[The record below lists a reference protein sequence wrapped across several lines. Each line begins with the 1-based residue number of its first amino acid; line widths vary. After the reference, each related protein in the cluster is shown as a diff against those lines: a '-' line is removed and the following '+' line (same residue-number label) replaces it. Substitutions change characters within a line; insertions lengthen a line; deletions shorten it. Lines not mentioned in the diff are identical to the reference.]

1 MVVMLVLLTFAVFI
15 ALDYF
20 VLSKR
25 HAMAP
30 AALAAA
36 PGRGP
41 LPATRQQIPAGI
53 FLHPTFTWSRFGRT
67 GEVYLGVHPMLLGLV
82 GTPYD
87 LELRAAGEHV
97 AKGESLLR
105 VARGGH
111 HLDIRSPIAGRVE
124 HVNRNMTGETLWR
137 DLEENDGGWLYRL
150 EPESVADEIRTWI
163 TGEPATEWTRR
174 QYDRLR
180 TYLQNAASD
189 GHLGTV
195 MADGGELPLGVLA
208 DMDESVWT
216 GLEDQFL
223 AHDEGAR

>member
-1 MVVMLVLLTFAVFI
+1 VAIVLAVLTFAAFI

-25 HAMAP
+25 GAEATSTAP
-30 AALAAA
+30 AL
-36 PGRGP
+36 PP
-41 LPATRQQIPAGI
+41 HTSLPAVRQPVPVGI
-53 FLHPTFTWSRFGRT
+53 YLQPTYTWSRFGPA

-97 AKGESLLR
+97 AKGESLVR

-111 HLDIRSPIAGRVE
+111 RLNVRSPIAGRVE

-137 DLEENDGGWLYRL
+137 DLQEDDGGWLYRL
-150 EPESVADEIRTWI
+150 QPESVAEELKTWL
-163 TGEPATEWTRR
+163 TGEPAAEWTRR

-180 TYLQNAASD
+180 TYLQNAVAD

-208 DMDESVWT
+208 DMDESVWA
-216 GLEDQFL
+216 GLEDRFL
-223 AHDEGAR
+223 SQAG

>member
-25 HAMAP
+25 P
-30 AALAAA
+30 VLAAEA
-36 PGRGP
+36 S
-41 LPATRQQIPAGI
+41 PATAGLAPLWAAQERVPPGV
-53 FLHPTFTWSRFGRT
+53 FFQPTFTWSRVGDA

-97 AKGESLLR
+97 AKGESLVR

-111 HLDIRSPIAGRVE
+111 HLDVRSPIAGRVE

-150 EPESVADEIRTWI
+150 EPESVAEEVRTWL

-208 DMDESVWT
+208 DMDENVWT

-223 AHDEGAR
+223 AHDEGSR

>member
-1 MVVMLVLLTFAVFI
+1 VAIVLAVLTFAAFI

-25 HAMAP
+25 DAKATSTAP
-30 AALAAA
+30 AL
-36 PGRGP
+36 PP
-41 LPATRQQIPAGI
+41 HTSLPAVRQPVPVGI
-53 FLHPTFTWSRFGRT
+53 YLQPTYTWSRFGPA

-97 AKGESLLR
+97 AKGESLVR

-111 HLDIRSPIAGRVE
+111 HLNVRSPIAGRVE

-150 EPESVADEIRTWI
+150 QPESVAEELKTWL
-163 TGEPATEWTRR
+163 TGEPAAEWTRR

-180 TYLQNAASD
+180 TYLQNAVAD

-208 DMDESVWT
+208 DMDESVWA
-216 GLEDQFL
+216 GLEDRFL
-223 AHDEGAR
+223 SHAG